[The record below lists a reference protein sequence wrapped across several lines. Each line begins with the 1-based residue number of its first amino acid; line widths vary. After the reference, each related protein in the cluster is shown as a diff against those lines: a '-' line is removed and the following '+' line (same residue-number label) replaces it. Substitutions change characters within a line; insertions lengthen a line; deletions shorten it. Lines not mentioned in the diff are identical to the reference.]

1 MEEGIKEGFPEDMV
15 CKLNLQDQLS
25 SKEDKAGECVPGKG
39 KAWEENVAMSKE
51 LHGYRLALWFSK
63 CGFWPVASP
72 SSGNLLEMQTPDP
85 TQPRPTEWEIL
96 EVA

>member
-39 KAWEENVAMSKE
+39 KAWEENVAMSTE
-51 LHGYRLALWFSK
+51 LQVWLQAGAVVFKVWFLT
-63 CGFWPVASP
+63 
-72 SSGNLLEMQTPDP
+72 SSIPIIWESVRNAN
-85 TQPRPTEWEIL
+85 PRPHPTTTY
-96 EVA
+96 